1 MVKHIV
7 MFKLKKKS
15 PENVEHAVSTLRGL
29 DGEIETLRFL
39 EVGVDFKKS
48 ERSYDIILITHFDHQ
63 EGLTAYTVHSCHLPV
78 IDTMRELCSSSV
90 VANYITE

>member
-7 MFKLKKKS
+7 MFKLKEKS
-15 PENVEHAVSTLRGL
+15 PENMEHAVSTLRGL

-48 ERSYDIILITHFDHQ
+48 ERSYDIVLTTHFDHQ
-63 EGLTAYTVHSCHLPV
+63 EGLAAYTVPPTATCLLS
-78 IDTMRELCSSSV
+78 TR
-90 VANYITE
+90 